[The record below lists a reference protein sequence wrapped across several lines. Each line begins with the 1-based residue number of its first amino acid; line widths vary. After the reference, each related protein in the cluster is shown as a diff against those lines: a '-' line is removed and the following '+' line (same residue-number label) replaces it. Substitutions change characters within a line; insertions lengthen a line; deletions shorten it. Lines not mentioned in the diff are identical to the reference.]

1 MKILGILYLKHFYLP
16 AFSFI
21 IFAMEGL
28 EPIRDRN
35 NN

>member
-21 IFAMEGL
+21 IFAMGL